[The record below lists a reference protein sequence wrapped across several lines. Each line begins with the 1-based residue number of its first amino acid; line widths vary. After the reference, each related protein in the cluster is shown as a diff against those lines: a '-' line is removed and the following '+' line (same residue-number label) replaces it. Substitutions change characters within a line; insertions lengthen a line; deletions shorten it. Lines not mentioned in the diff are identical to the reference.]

1 MARKR
6 KKATKAAQAASAAL
20 KGSATTPEPVVTT
33 SIPRARSAR
42 TSGSAGNR
50 APSFLDRTVFSS
62 RITMRAVLLFFGLC
76 VVLDIG
82 LWALFEFGF
91 GRCYGLLCLL

>member
-20 KGSATTPEPVVTT
+20 KGSATTPEPVVIA
-33 SIPRARSAR
+33 SNPSGRSAR
-42 TSGSAGNR
+42 ASGVARNGAS
-50 APSFLDRTVFSS
+50 PFLDRTVFGS